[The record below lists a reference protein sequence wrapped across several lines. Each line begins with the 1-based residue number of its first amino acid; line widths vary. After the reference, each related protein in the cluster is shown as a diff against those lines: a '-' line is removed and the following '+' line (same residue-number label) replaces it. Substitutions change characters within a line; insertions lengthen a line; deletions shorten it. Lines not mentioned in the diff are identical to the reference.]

1 MIIDKIFLNEKENN
15 QIIAFSNGC
24 NLIFSEK
31 NGVGKTTLLRFILYG
46 LGYDIPN
53 TRKIKFETCS
63 VTLHI
68 ILDSGDSAKLIRND
82 RKYIE
87 LIKLDGSHIFV
98 LPESQNKLH
107 SLLFCS
113 ENSDLLNNLLG
124 VFYIDQEKGWTLLNR
139 GTVIGSIHF
148 SIEEFIRGLANI
160 DCSELIVEENKFEKE
175 KERYLTLLN
184 LVKYKKEI
192 GELQKNSQLLLDEK
206 YDDKINEEIMN
217 LEIKQHNLKKAI
229 RRVDLNLS
237 KNKGVKK
244 FVLDM
249 NLIIETPSGE
259 VLNITPDN
267 ILGLNDTIDLL
278 ITKRKILAKQEKEV
292 RNKLDKMMEEKYLR
306 NENKLFYDGLSEID
320 KIDQYIRAIPL
331 DEELLEKKIEDTKKQ
346 IKNIKKRISDKT
358 KSNNRFAN
366 KISNYMM
373 EYMEKLA
380 DYDPRITNNY
390 IYTSNL
396 KELSGATLQKR
407 VFAFRLSYL
416 RVFQE
421 TLHVRLPII
430 LDSPRNKELDD
441 KNVDLMMRIL
451 KEDFRENQLIIASI
465 FEYPILES
473 AKNYKKIVLGNKL
486 IDKSLV

>member
-1 MIIDKIFLNEKENN
+1 M
-15 QIIAFSNGC
+15 
-24 NLIFSEK
+24 
-31 NGVGKTTLLRFILYG
+31 
-46 LGYDIPN
+46 
-53 TRKIKFETCS
+53 
-63 VTLHI
+63 
-68 ILDSGDSAKLIRND
+68 
-82 RKYIE
+82 
-87 LIKLDGSHIFV
+87 
-98 LPESQNKLH
+98 
-107 SLLFCS
+107 
-113 ENSDLLNNLLG
+113 
-124 VFYIDQEKGWTLLNR
+124 
-139 GTVIGSIHF
+139 
-148 SIEEFIRGLANI
+148 
-160 DCSELIVEENKFEKE
+160 
-175 KERYLTLLN
+175 
-184 LVKYKKEI
+184 
-192 GELQKNSQLLLDEK
+192 DEK

-237 KNKGVKK
+237 KNKGVKR